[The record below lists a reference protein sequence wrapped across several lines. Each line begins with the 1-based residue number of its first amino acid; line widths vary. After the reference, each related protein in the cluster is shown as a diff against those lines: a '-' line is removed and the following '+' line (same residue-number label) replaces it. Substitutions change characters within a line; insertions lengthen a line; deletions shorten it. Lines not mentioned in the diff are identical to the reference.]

1 MSSSRATRELQGT
14 FTAIVTPFDKS
25 GAVDFGKLRALVE
38 WQIEAG
44 VTGIVPVGTTG
55 ESPTLDVPEHE
66 KVIATVIEVAR
77 GRCLTIAGTGANSTA
92 EAVELTRA
100 AKAAGADATLQVTP
114 YYNKPTATGLLRHFS
129 AVADLGLPVVLYNV
143 PGRTSR
149 EIPIDVILKL
159 AEHPGV
165 ISVKEA
171 GGSVERV
178 SRIVRACNLS
188 VLSGDDSLTLPMIAV
203 GARGVIS
210 VASNVAPE
218 PVVALV
224 NHALAGRFAE
234 ARALHLKYY
243 ALFTDL
249 FLETNPVPVKAALA
263 MMGRIEEVYRL
274 PLCEMEPKTRAALA
288 ATLREAGLLKA

>member
-1 MSSSRATRELQGT
+1 MSSLRATRELKGT

-25 GAVDFGKLRALVE
+25 GAVDFGKLRELVE
-38 WQIEAG
+38 WQIAAG

-77 GRCLTIAGTGANSTA
+77 GRCLVIAGTGANSTA

-149 EIPIDVILKL
+149 EIPIDVIVKL
-159 AEHPGV
+159 ADHPGV

-178 SRIVRACNLS
+178 SRIVRSCNLS

-203 GARGVIS
+203 GVRGVIS

-288 ATLREAGLLKA
+288 ATLCEAGLLKA